1 MVVVITGGN
10 KGIGFELA
18 KQAIAKGAR
27 VFCGVRSPGQAGAL
41 REVLGKNGEVL
52 PLDVS
57 SDASVAAFAE
67 ALRMRVKEVDVLIN
81 NAGIYLDSQNSGI
94 ESLGSQMLLETL
106 NVNTIGPVRV
116 TRALLPFLKEVKAPK
131 VATVSSLMG
140 SLTDNKSGGA
150 YAYRM
155 SKTAVNMFVKT
166 LSLDESWLTAISLHP
181 GWVKTDMGGS
191 SAPLEPGKSAEGI
204 WTVIET
210 CTSSDSGKF
219 FNHAGRELPW

>member
-18 KQAIAKGAR
+18 KQAVAKGAR
-27 VFCGVRSPGQAGAL
+27 VFCGVRTPGEAHAL
-41 REVLGKNGEVL
+41 REAMGKNGEVL
-52 PLDVS
+52 GLDVS
-57 SDASVAAFAE
+57 SDASVRAFAE
-67 ALRMRVKEVDVLIN
+67 TLRTRVKEIDVLIN
-81 NAGIYLDSQNSGI
+81 NAGVYLDSQSAGI
-94 ESLGSQMLLETL
+94 ESLESQMLLETL
-106 NVNTIGPVRV
+106 NVNSIGPVRM
-116 TRALLPFLKEVKAPK
+116 TRAMLPFLKNGKNPK

-140 SLTDNKSGGA
+140 SLTDNKAGGA

-166 LSLDESWLTAISLHP
+166 LAVDESWLTAITLHP
-181 GWVKTDMGGS
+181 GWVKTEMGGS
-191 SAPLEPGKSAEGI
+191 AAPLEPSKSAEGI

-210 CTSSDSGKF
+210 CTASDSGKF

>member
-1 MVVVITGGN
+1 MNVVITGAN
-10 KGIGFELA
+10 KGIGLELA
-18 KQAIAKGAR
+18 KQAVAKGLH
-27 VFCGVRSPGQAGAL
+27 VICGVRRPDQANAL
-41 REVLGKNGEVL
+41 REVIGKKGEIL

-57 SDASVAAFAE
+57 NDGSVRSFADS
-67 ALRMRVKEVDVLIN
+67 LRLRVRHIDVLIN
-81 NAGIYLDSQNSGI
+81 NAGVYLDSQNGGI
-94 ESLGSQMLLETL
+94 ESLESQMLLETF
-106 NVNTIGPVRV
+106 NVNSIGPVRM
-116 TRALLPFLKEVKAPK
+116 TRAMLPYLKGAKNPK

-166 LSLDESWLTAISLHP
+166 FSIDESGITAIALHP
-181 GWVKTDMGGS
+181 GWVKTAMGGS
-191 SAPLEPGKSAEGI
+191 AAPLEPSKSAEGI

-210 CTSSDSGKF
+210 CTPSDSGKF